1 MIEDARNQMY
11 LQKSLLW
18 LYVRDELA
26 AHIRD
31 HELLLLILHDQHI
44 IRAGLEDILDG
55 AEALAGRVVEDVD
68 ADQIADEILA
78 FLEWDCIGA
87 IHIQLAVAEREDII
101 DRVDAL
107 EFYDGQVFREAHALD
122 VELAQVFHRTGK
134 IQPDFI

>member
-1 MIEDARNQMY
+1 MH

-55 AEALAGRVVEDVD
+55 AEALAGHVVEDVD

-78 FLEWDCIGA
+78 FLA
-87 IHIQLAVAEREDII
+87 
-101 DRVDAL
+101 
-107 EFYDGQVFREAHALD
+107 
-122 VELAQVFHRTGK
+122 RTMSRK
-134 IQPDFI
+134 